1 MAKEEKKKT
10 EFKLIDLPDYDYGKG
25 MLACPECYA
34 PVHRGRVDGRC
45 ESCLK
50 SKKILP
56 VNYRRPPKKKT
67 EEEDDYEYV

>member
-1 MAKEEKKKT
+1 MAKEKT
-10 EFKLIDLPDYDYGKG
+10 EFKLMELPDYDYSETN
-25 MLACPECYA
+25 LACPECYM
-34 PVHRGRVDGRC
+34 PVQRGRVDGRC
-45 ESCLK
+45 DSCLK